1 MPSLYGTDVSA
12 NYGRVTHQVHV
23 TDKDGNLIGQPF
35 TNFGTRQLR
44 LIKVVAVDD
53 GAAIDFTDATHTS
66 MSVFSNAVRAIQTVA
81 EVFGVF
87 IPGTAGFIA
96 VIAEDTTQDG
106 IGAFPETSADYTA
119 LETAIVAAL
128 KQSVANGGAG
138 LAGVIT
144 ATVTRLDV
152 DATGIA
158 FA

>member
-1 MPSLYGTDVSA
+1 MPSLYGTDVST
-12 NYGRVTHQVHV
+12 NYGRVTPQVK
-23 TDKDGNLIGQPF
+23 TLDANGDLIGQPF
-35 TNFGTRQLR
+35 TSFGTRQLR

-53 GAAIDFTDATHTS
+53 GVAIDFTDATYAS

-87 IPGTAGFIA
+87 IPGTAGFVAI
-96 VIAEDTTQDG
+96 VAEDTANDG
-106 IGAFPETSADYTA
+106 IGGFPVTAADYAT

-128 KQSVANGGAG
+128 KQTVANGGAG
-138 LAGVIT
+138 LAGVVT
-144 ATVTRLDV
+144 ATVTRLNV